1 MSDAL
6 RIALVGATG
15 LVGRRIIEASVGRE
29 DVRLTAIARR
39 EAPLPRGARM
49 EMFVAEPAKWGEV
62 LEAIRPTIL
71 ICALGTTWRK
81 AGEDEQAFR
90 AIDRDLAVETARA
103 AKAYG
108 AERLVAVSSAGAD
121 AGSSSF
127 YLRVKGE
134 VEREL
139 LALRFK
145 RTDLLR
151 PGLLRGER
159 GPDRRWRERL
169 AIALSPISDRL
180 MHGRFT
186 AARSIDARVVA
197 DAALALSMR
206 KAAGRFRHDNAAI
219 LRAARDLSRVNNQE
233 ARNAPG
239 N

>member
-1 MSDAL
+1 MSEAV

-15 LVGRRIIEASVGRE
+15 LVGRRIIEATVGRQ

-62 LEAIRPTIL
+62 LEALRPAVL

-81 AGEDEQAFR
+81 SDKDEQAFR
-90 AIDRDLAVETARA
+90 TVDHDLVVETARA
-103 AKAYG
+103 AREKG
-108 AERLVAVSSAGAD
+108 VERLIALSSAGAD
-121 AGSSSF
+121 SGSRNF

-134 VEREL
+134 TERDL
-139 LALRFK
+139 LALKFK

-159 GPDRRWRERL
+159 GMDRRPGERL
-169 AIALSPISDRL
+169 AIALSPVTDRFL
-180 MHGRFT
+180 HGSYK
-186 AARSIDARVVA
+186 AARSIDARMVA

-206 KAAGRFRHDNAAI
+206 KAAGKFRHDNAAMH
-219 LRAARDLSRVNNQE
+219 RAARDLAQIHRSR
-233 ARNAPG
+233 
-239 N
+239 